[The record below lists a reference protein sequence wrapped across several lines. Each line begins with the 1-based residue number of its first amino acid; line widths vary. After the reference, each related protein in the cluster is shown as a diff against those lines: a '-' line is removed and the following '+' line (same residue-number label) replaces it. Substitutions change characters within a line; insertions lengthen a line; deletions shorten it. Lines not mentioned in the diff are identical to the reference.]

1 MKITPLD
8 IQHKVFGLQL
18 RGYRRQQVDQFLE
31 ELAETVEALIKE
43 NVQLKETLALKEE
56 EIQSLKKNETSLMS
70 TLISTQSFVDHL
82 KRGAERDA
90 EMIVKEA
97 EMKAEEI
104 LAQSRSE
111 LIELRR
117 AVGDLRRHR
126 ALVLE
131 RLRGTL
137 QSFARLIEV
146 EEGAEDPT
154 HLLGE
159 PELTERTTLPEP

>member
-18 RGYRRQQVDQFLE
+18 RGYHREQVDQFLE
-31 ELAETVEALIKE
+31 ALAETVEELIKE
-43 NVQLKETLALKEE
+43 NGALKEHVAQKDE
-56 EIQSLKKNETSLMS
+56 EIQALKKNETSLMS

-90 EMIVKEA
+90 EMIIKEA
-97 EMKAEEI
+97 ELKAEEI
-104 LAQSRSE
+104 LAHSRSE

-117 AVGDLRRHR
+117 AVNDLRRHH
-126 ALVLE
+126 ALMLE

-154 HLLGE
+154 PLLE
-159 PELTERTTLPEP
+159 TPDFTERTNVPES

>member
-1 MKITPLD
+1 
-8 IQHKVFGLQL
+8 
-18 RGYRRQQVDQFLE
+18 
-31 ELAETVEALIKE
+31 
-43 NVQLKETLALKEE
+43 
-56 EIQSLKKNETSLMS
+56 MS

-90 EMIVKEA
+90 EMIIKEA
-97 EMKAEEI
+97 ELKAEEL

-117 AVGDLRRHR
+117 AVSDLRRQH
-126 ALVLE
+126 ALMLE

-137 QSFARLIEV
+137 QSFARMIEV

-154 HLLGE
+154 PLVEAPG
-159 PELTERTTLPEP
+159 LTERTSLPES